1 VEESEHHMTLHLVVG
16 VKVDVVLYLQF
27 QLTLDIGSDWRC
39 RIKARQQKA
48 TIFDFFIIY
57 DQRC

>member
-1 VEESEHHMTLHLVVG
+1 LHLVVG